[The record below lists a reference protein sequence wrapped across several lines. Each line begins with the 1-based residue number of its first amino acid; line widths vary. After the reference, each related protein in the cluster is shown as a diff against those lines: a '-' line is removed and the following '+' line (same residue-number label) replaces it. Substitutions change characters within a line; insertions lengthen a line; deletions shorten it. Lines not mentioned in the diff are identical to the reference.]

1 MKYKWF
7 FNKYSQYE
15 ILDQTEDWLYCK
27 KKANLQVNFEKNF
40 WDAYLNK
47 NKAQYGLTLEIFQS
61 CPFLHK
67 IFKNYTVKYIILSGS
82 GLYNII
88 DNISDYDL
96 DIFIKEPVEEIENN
110 NDNECLFYKGRKLH
124 WYYHNFNKIINNDQ
138 NNLLYKAE
146 LYFLSDKNIL
156 YGNATELLQVAE
168 KNKLMWVT
176 DFLKFNYYN
185 IININDIKNKKIAYY
200 ILFYFVA
207 KKQTIDVEL
216 ITKIKRSYY
225 IELMEDDKN
234 KINLLLNQLKNY
246 CEEELKCQEHQ

>member
-1 MKYKWF
+1 MQYKWF

-40 WDAYLNK
+40 WDAYLNR
-47 NKAQYGLTLEIFQS
+47 NKAQYELTPEIFQS
-61 CPFLHK
+61 CPFLNK
-67 IFKNYTVKYIILSGS
+67 IFKNYAIEYIIFSGS
-82 GLYNII
+82 GLYNIN

-124 WYYHNFNKIINNDQ
+124 WYYHNFNNIINNDPR
-138 NNLLYKAE
+138 NLEYKAE

-156 YGNATELLQVAE
+156 YGNATELLQAAE
-168 KNKLMWVT
+168 KNKFMWVT

-185 IININDIKNKKIAYY
+185 IININDIKSKKIAYY
-200 ILFYFVA
+200 ILFYFVV

-225 IELMEDDKN
+225 IELTEDDKN
-234 KINLLLNQLKNY
+234 KINLLLKQLKNY
-246 CEEELKCQEHQ
+246 CEEELKC

>member
-1 MKYKWF
+1 MQYKWF

-15 ILDQTEDWLYCK
+15 ILEQTEDWLYCK
-27 KKANLQVNFEKNF
+27 KKVNLQVNFEKNF

-47 NKAQYGLTLEIFQS
+47 NKAQYELTPEIFQS

-67 IFKNYTVKYIILSGS
+67 IFKNYTVKYIILSVS
-82 GLYNII
+82 VLYNIT
-88 DNISDYDL
+88 DNLSDYDL

-185 IININDIKNKKIAYY
+185 IININNIKNKKIAYY

-246 CEEELKCQEHQ
+246 CEEELKC

>member
-1 MKYKWF
+1 MQYKWF

-47 NKAQYGLTLEIFQS
+47 NKAQYELTPEIFQS
-61 CPFLHK
+61 CPFLNK

-124 WYYHNFNKIINNDQ
+124 WYYNNFNNIINDDKH
-138 NNLLYKAE
+138 NLLYKAE
-146 LYFLSDKNIL
+146 LYFLSNKNIL
-156 YGNATELLQVAE
+156 YGNATELQQVTE
-168 KNKLMWVT
+168 KNKFKWVA
-176 DFLKFNYYN
+176 DFLKFNYCN
-185 IININDIKNKKIAYY
+185 IINVNDIKNKKIAYY

-225 IELMEDDKN
+225 IKLSEDDKN
-234 KINLLLNQLKNY
+234 KINLLLKQLKNY
-246 CEEELKCQEHQ
+246 CEEELKC

>member
-1 MKYKWF
+1 MRYKWY

-47 NKAQYGLTLEIFQS
+47 NKAQYELTPEIFQS
-61 CPFLHK
+61 CPFLNK
-67 IFKNYTVKYIILSGS
+67 IFKHYTVKYIIFSGS
-82 GLYNII
+82 GLYNIN

-156 YGNATELLQVAE
+156 YGNATELLQAAE

-185 IININDIKNKKIAYY
+185 IININDIKSKKIAYY

-246 CEEELKCQEHQ
+246 CEEELKC

>member
-1 MKYKWF
+1 MQYKWF

-47 NKAQYGLTLEIFQS
+47 NKAQYELTAEIFQS
-61 CPFLHK
+61 CPFLNK

-82 GLYNII
+82 GLYNIT
-88 DNISDYDL
+88 DNLSDYDL
-96 DIFIKEPVEEIENN
+96 DIFIKEPAEEIENN

-124 WYYHNFNKIINNDQ
+124 WYYHNFNNIINNDPRK
-138 NNLLYKAE
+138 LEYKAE

-156 YGNATELLQVAE
+156 YGNATELLQAAE
-168 KNKLMWVT
+168 KNKFRWVI
-176 DFLKFNYYN
+176 DFLKFNYCN
-185 IININDIKNKKIAYY
+185 VINVNNIKNKKIAYY

-216 ITKIKRSYY
+216 IAKIKRSYY

-246 CEEELKCQEHQ
+246 CEGELKC

>member
-1 MKYKWF
+1 MRYKWY

-47 NKAQYGLTLEIFQS
+47 NKAQYELTAKIFQS
-61 CPFLHK
+61 CPFLNK
-67 IFKNYTVKYIILSGS
+67 IFKNYTVEYIIFGGS
-82 GLYNII
+82 GLYNIT

-124 WYYHNFNKIINNDQ
+124 WYYHNFNNIINNDPRK
-138 NNLLYKAE
+138 LEYKAE

-156 YGNATELLQVAE
+156 YGKATELLQAAE
-168 KNKLMWVT
+168 KNKFRWVE
-176 DFLKFNYYN
+176 DFLKFNYCN
-185 IININDIKNKKIAYY
+185 VINVNDIKNKKIAYY

-225 IELMEDDKN
+225 IKLSEDDKN
-234 KINLLLNQLKNY
+234 KINLLLKQLKNY
-246 CEEELKCQEHQ
+246 CEEELKC

>member
-1 MKYKWF
+1 MRYKWY

-15 ILDQTEDWLYCK
+15 ILGQTEDWLYCK

-47 NKAQYGLTLEIFQS
+47 NKAQYELTPEIFQS
-61 CPFLHK
+61 CPFLNK
-67 IFKNYTVKYIILSGS
+67 IFKNYTIEYIIFSGS
-82 GLYNII
+82 GLYNIN

-124 WYYHNFNKIINNDQ
+124 WYYHNFNDVINNDQ
-138 NNLLYKAE
+138 YNLLYKAE

-156 YGNATELLQVAE
+156 YGDATELLQVAE

-185 IININDIKNKKIAYY
+185 IINVNDIKNKKIAYY

-207 KKQTIDVEL
+207 KKQIIDVEL

-234 KINLLLNQLKNY
+234 KINLLLKQLKNY
-246 CEEELKCQEHQ
+246 CEEELKC

>member
-1 MKYKWF
+1 MRYKWY

-15 ILDQTEDWLYCK
+15 ILGQTEDWLYCK

-47 NKAQYGLTLEIFQS
+47 NKAQYELTPEILQS
-61 CPFLHK
+61 CPFLNK
-67 IFKNYTVKYIILSGS
+67 IFKNYTVEYIIFGGS
-82 GLYNII
+82 GLYNIN

-96 DIFIKEPVEEIENN
+96 DIFIKEPIEEIENN

-124 WYYHNFNKIINNDQ
+124 WYYNNFNNIINNDPR
-138 NNLLYKAE
+138 NLLYKAE
-146 LYFLSDKNIL
+146 LYFLSNKNIL
-156 YGNATELLQVAE
+156 YGNATELLQAVE
-168 KNKLMWVT
+168 KNKFRWVI

-185 IININDIKNKKIAYY
+185 IINVNDIKSKKIAYY

-207 KKQTIDVEL
+207 KKQIIDVEL

-234 KINLLLNQLKNY
+234 KINLLLKQLKNY
-246 CEEELKCQEHQ
+246 CEEELKC

>member
-1 MKYKWF
+1 MQYKWF

-15 ILDQTEDWLYCK
+15 ILNQTEDWLYCK

-47 NKAQYGLTLEIFQS
+47 NKAQYELTPEIFKS
-61 CPFLHK
+61 CPFLDK
-67 IFKNYTVKYIILSGS
+67 IFKYYIVEYVTISGS
-82 GLYNII
+82 GLYNIN
-88 DNISDYDL
+88 DNISDYDIA
-96 DIFIKEPVEEIENN
+96 IFIKEPVEEIKNN

-124 WYYHNFNKIINNDQ
+124 WYYHNFNDIINNDQ

-156 YGNATELLQVAE
+156 YGNATELLRAAE
-168 KNKLMWVT
+168 KNKFKWVI

-185 IININDIKNKKIAYY
+185 FINVNNIKSKKIAYY
-200 ILFYFVA
+200 ILFYFVV
-207 KKQTIDVEL
+207 KKQPVDVEL

-225 IELMEDDKN
+225 IELMKDDKS
-234 KINLLLNQLKNY
+234 KINLLLKQLKNY
-246 CEEELKCQEHQ
+246 CDEELKC

>member
-82 GLYNII
+82 GLYNIT
-88 DNISDYDL
+88 DNLSDYDL

-124 WYYHNFNKIINNDQ
+124 WYYHNFNDVINNDQ
-138 NNLLYKAE
+138 HNLLYKAE

-156 YGNATELLQVAE
+156 YGDATELLQAAE

-176 DFLKFNYYN
+176 DFLKFNYCN
-185 IININDIKNKKIAYY
+185 IINVNGIKNKKIAYY

-234 KINLLLNQLKNY
+234 KINLLLKQLKNY
-246 CEEELKCQEHQ
+246 CEEELKC

>member
-1 MKYKWF
+1 MQYKWF

-15 ILDQTEDWLYCK
+15 ILDQTEDCLYCK
-27 KKANLQVNFEKNF
+27 KKANLHVNFEKNF

-96 DIFIKEPVEEIENN
+96 DIFIKETVEEIENN

-246 CEEELKCQEHQ
+246 CEEELKC

>member
-1 MKYKWF
+1 MQYKWF

-15 ILDQTEDWLYCK
+15 ILNQTEDWLYCK

-47 NKAQYGLTLEIFQS
+47 NKAQYELTPEIFKS
-61 CPFLHK
+61 CPFLDK
-67 IFKNYTVKYIILSGS
+67 IFKYYTVEYVTISGS
-82 GLYNII
+82 GLYNIN
-88 DNISDYDL
+88 DNISDYDIA
-96 DIFIKEPVEEIENN
+96 IFIKEPVEEIKNN

-124 WYYHNFNKIINNDQ
+124 WYYHNFNDIINNDQ

-156 YGNATELLQVAE
+156 YGNATELLRATE
-168 KNKLMWVT
+168 KNKFKWVI

-185 IININDIKNKKIAYY
+185 FINVNNIKSKKIAYY
-200 ILFYFVA
+200 ILFYFVV
-207 KKQTIDVEL
+207 KKQPVDVEL

-225 IELMEDDKN
+225 IELMKDDKN
-234 KINLLLNQLKNY
+234 KINLLLKQLKNY
-246 CEEELKCQEHQ
+246 CDEELKC

>member
-1 MKYKWF
+1 MRYKWY

-47 NKAQYGLTLEIFQS
+47 NKAQYELTPEIFQS
-61 CPFLHK
+61 CPFLNK
-67 IFKNYTVKYIILSGS
+67 IFKHYTVKYIIFSGS
-82 GLYNII
+82 GLYNIN

-124 WYYHNFNKIINNDQ
+124 WYYHNFNDVINNDQ
-138 NNLLYKAE
+138 YNLLYKAE

-156 YGNATELLQVAE
+156 YGDATELLQVAE

-185 IININDIKNKKIAYY
+185 IINVNDIKNKKIAYY

-207 KKQTIDVEL
+207 KKQIIDVEL

-234 KINLLLNQLKNY
+234 KINLLLKQLKNY
-246 CEEELKCQEHQ
+246 CEEELKC

>member
-1 MKYKWF
+1 MRYKWY

-15 ILDQTEDWLYCK
+15 ILGQTEDWLYCK
-27 KKANLQVNFEKNF
+27 KKTNLQVNFEKNF

-47 NKAQYGLTLEIFQS
+47 NKAQYELTPEILQS
-61 CPFLHK
+61 CPFLNK
-67 IFKNYTVKYIILSGS
+67 IFKNYTVEYIIFGGS
-82 GLYNII
+82 GLYNIN

-96 DIFIKEPVEEIENN
+96 DIFIKEPIEEIENN

-124 WYYHNFNKIINNDQ
+124 WYYNNFNNIINNDPR
-138 NNLLYKAE
+138 NLLYKAE
-146 LYFLSDKNIL
+146 LYFLSNKNIL
-156 YGNATELLQVAE
+156 YGNATELLQAVE
-168 KNKLMWVT
+168 KNKFRWVI

-185 IININDIKNKKIAYY
+185 IINVNDIKSKKIAYY

-207 KKQTIDVEL
+207 KKQIIDVEL

-234 KINLLLNQLKNY
+234 KINLLLKQLKNY
-246 CEEELKCQEHQ
+246 CEEELKC